1 MLLLTCWI
9 NGELAAATAAIAA
22 EPVLLLLLLLMGV
35 CGCVGLPLYLTLM
48 AEYVPAPPPL
58 SPL

>member
-1 MLLLTCWI
+1 MLLLTCWA